1 MLKIKFSEKNS
12 IYLIQNKNKNK
23 KITKLNLGEYLNS
36 KTSYYKNKL
45 NKLIILNLKK
55 FKKIKRKYFII
66 LDNNFYFSI
75 LKNIAEKNLW
85 NNPEL
90 INLLKCL
97 AIEDIIK
104 KKKIDK
110 ILLDINDL
118 NIFFFL
124 KNKISEKKIKFKN
137 KNKINN
143 KLNIIQNY
151 FFFFLF

>member
-36 KTSYYKNKL
+36 KIIYNKNKL
-45 NKLIILNLKK
+45 NKLIIYNLIK
-55 FKKIKRKYFII
+55 FKKSKKKYFIN
-66 LDNNFYFSI
+66 LNNNFDFSI
-75 LKNIAEKNLW
+75 LNNIAEKNLW

-104 KKKIDK
+104 KKK
-110 ILLDINDL
+110 N
-118 NIFFFL
+118 
-124 KNKISEKKIKFKN
+124 
-137 KNKINN
+137 
-143 KLNIIQNY
+143 
-151 FFFFLF
+151 